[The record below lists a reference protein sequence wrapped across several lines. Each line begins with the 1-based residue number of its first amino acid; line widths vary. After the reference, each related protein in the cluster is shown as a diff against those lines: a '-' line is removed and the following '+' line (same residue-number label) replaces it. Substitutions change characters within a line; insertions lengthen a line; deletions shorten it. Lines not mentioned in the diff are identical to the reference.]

1 MDRQRIFDEAFL
13 GIYAQGK
20 RAYSGGR
27 CQYRASDG
35 SQCAIGIL
43 MTPAQAAELPNEG
56 ISKDVVW
63 GLAGDFLIPKYG
75 EPDDE
80 ESDLDFLVNIQASH
94 DSIYASGPDQ
104 FRVAWI
110 ANMRNVAVHYELN
123 TAVIDN
129 V

>member
-63 GLAGDFLIPKYG
+63 GLAANFLIPKYG

-94 DSIYASGPDQ
+94 DSIYASSPDV
-104 FRVAWI
+104 FRTEWI
-110 ANMRNVAVHYELN
+110 KNMRGVAEQYDLN
-123 TAVIDN
+123 TTVFNN